1 MSRMIDLIRAS
12 ALPSNVMQSA
22 SKGSLSLPA
31 PEMIA
36 ILVYLAV
43 NNPIF
48 GQQAQLTLA
57 GWDEASSRTAASD
70 PSTPKEVL
78 NYFISPANLRPVLLP
93 ALLANPSV
101 STESL
106 IELAP
111 QAGRD
116 VVELMLKNQRIIGSP
131 QILHAL
137 SSNPHLTGI
146 QGETVRNLIHP
157 EAAQPEPPAQEE
169 NVVPVFLA
177 EPATPDETGGLDE
190 VFHLSPAGEAQE
202 ADGVLDDGVLA
213 YLSEHASE
221 IAAEAHTTFQPI
233 GGIYEEFMPEAE
245 EAPVEQATVSQDS
258 TGESSTAAGAGAA
271 VKKAPK
277 KAGGSERGS
286 ALQKISKLDIKGRI
300 QLAMKGSK
308 EERSLLIRDGTKDL
322 WRWQCWNRPQV
333 SDGEVERF
341 AGQKN
346 VLEAVLRGIPNEAP
360 LCQELFRSISRALKF
375 QPANPARPVP
385 GADEKHSGRRP
396 AQPLEQQG
404 SFGHGSQAGHQDVQT
419 EDGNQQRQAR
429 EHSAT
434 GANPGIPRVTIPC
447 MASLPESDPIADLL
461 KRSRTIAVVGLSN
474 NPLRPSHGVSAYM
487 QSHGYRIIPVNPVI
501 AGLAGRKVACVAA
514 GCSGEDRH
522 RQYFPPA
529 RARGKRRRSGDP
541 VKGAGDLDAGRCGR

>member
-1 MSRMIDLIRAS
+1 MIDLIRAS

-308 EERSLLIRDGTKDL
+308 EERSLLIRDGTKIVAL
-322 WRWQCWNRPQV
+322 AVLESPKV

-346 VLEAVLRGIPNEAP
+346 VLEAVLRGIPMKRRFAKNY
-360 LCQELFRSISRALKF
+360 SIVRALVF
-375 QPANPARPVP
+375 NPRT
-385 GADEKHSGRRP
+385 
-396 AQPLEQQG
+396 PL
-404 SFGHGSQAGHQDVQT
+404 DL
-419 EDGNQQRQAR
+419 
-429 EHSAT
+429 
-434 GANPGIPRVTIPC
+434 
-447 MASLPESDPIADLL
+447 SLGLMKNILVGDL
-461 KRSRTIAVVGLSN
+461 RNLSN
-474 NPLRPSHGVSAYM
+474 NKEVSDTV
-487 QSHGYRIIPVNPVI
+487 RK
-501 AGLAGRKVACVAA
+501 LATKMFKQKMETN
-514 GCSGEDRH
+514 S
-522 RQYFPPA
+522 
-529 RARGKRRRSGDP
+529 GKR
-541 VKGAGDLDAGRCGR
+541 